1 MELCPILGR
10 DLHTLPKDYAL
21 IQGGNWL
28 MCLLSRLSLES
39 RFAQTECLTLPM
51 RPGPASFWGRD
62 YTFHWDC
69 GLGDLPD
76 KAVVVVVVIAG
87 IVVVIALVKIVVPVL
102 LIPN

>member
-39 RFAQTECLTLPM
+39 RFAPDGMSNFANEARACLV
-51 RPGPASFWGRD
+51 
-62 YTFHWDC
+62 
-69 GLGDLPD
+69 LG
-76 KAVVVVVVIAG
+76 
-87 IVVVIALVKIVVPVL
+87 
-102 LIPN
+102 